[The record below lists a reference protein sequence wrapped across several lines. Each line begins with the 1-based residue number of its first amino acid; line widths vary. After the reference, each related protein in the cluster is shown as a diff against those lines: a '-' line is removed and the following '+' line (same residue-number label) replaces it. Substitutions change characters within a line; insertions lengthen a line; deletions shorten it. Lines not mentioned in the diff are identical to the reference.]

1 MQFTPQQ
8 LAGGGRY
15 SFKTKIGNWSEEKA
29 LEEIMLQDFLAR
41 KGQGSLL
48 SLKERKRDLLAMAKV
63 PHTFSADGI
72 LKFGDTVMLK
82 PQNMLYLNGWLFSI
96 SMQQQLHHY

>member
-48 SLKERKRDLLAMAKV
+48 SLKESSPTALRVRLLL
-63 PHTFSADGI
+63 S
-72 LKFGDTVMLK
+72 FGCICM
-82 PQNMLYLNGWLFSI
+82 SI
-96 SMQQQLHHY
+96 SFLSPICLRGKGGGG